1 MSCCRP
7 FFLVGTTVK
16 KFLMSQDGATSI
28 EYAVIAACIF
38 LAIVLAVSLL
48 GGGTKTLW
56 ENRVAKPVTESM

>member
-1 MSCCRP
+1 
-7 FFLVGTTVK
+7 
-16 KFLMSQDGATSI
+16 MSQDGATSI